1 MKPARISKS
10 GRTGLLSLILSVCA
24 TGGQALADDKA
35 TLIMMGDLHGTLVP
49 HAAVLKEYNG
59 TEVEVSSAGGLARL
73 KTVVDDIR
81 EDTDG
86 EAVLLSVGDLTHGSA
101 EVLFTVGNAMM
112 PVMNEFGIDVFT
124 PGNWDFGY
132 GPAVFRHRFAPPGP
146 PRPPVPANI
155 RVMADSL
162 DCSGFDDAICQTSKV
177 LPGFAESGI
186 IKANFPAVAVN
197 LYNASPIPE
206 PLQGKPV
213 LPPYAVVDRD
223 DVKIAVIG
231 ITASIVPQQADVFN
245 IGLRFT
251 QGVEELPGI
260 IADVKAD
267 SRCGSGCV
275 IVVQSELGMSQNL
288 EIARRFD
295 DIDVMYSAHTHEITI
310 GALVADSTMSTRTD
324 PDISDHPDGWFNLGV
339 GETVVVET
347 NRDMYVGRLDL
358 EVGGNGDVTA
368 FRWEAIPVDD
378 SVEPDEDMA
387 LLVAEVEKDF
397 IAGDDFKPHAFLPGG
412 FCPANNCGNITKRGL
427 QLVDDLD
434 TVVGYTD
441 TTLLR
446 HHVLE
451 DTLNNFLADAI
462 LAVTSDIVAK
472 DQPSGWGGVDIS
484 MSNGFRFGNAV
495 LPPEEGNPD
504 RDGRITLRDLY
515 TWFPVGP
522 AVNVAEFAGQEV
534 EKGLNEILGAVFDRN
549 PFLQRGGWYLG
560 LANMTQEIDL
570 DYRPFSSS
578 GGRIVE
584 TRVGDAPLDPSKR
597 YVFASCYAHGDAIDR
612 VCRTGGGSGH
622 LFFELKDAGDYSSKI
637 KLVEPVNNLN
647 VVVGPSVK
655 QVAPDRFLHPVH
667 VLRRYLDDIETVT
680 ETQFGVGRVTT
691 VDSRKQVSGAYPEI
705 PAPLPEPDP
714 TFVQPPQGAGPE
726 FFSGR
731 VGD

>member
-1 MKPARISKS
+1 MKPVKYSKS
-10 GRTGLLSLILSVCA
+10 GRYGLLSLILSVCA
-24 TGGQALADDKA
+24 PGGQALADEA

-49 HAAVLKEYNG
+49 HAAVLKEYDG
-59 TEVEVSSAGGLARL
+59 TEVEVSNAGGLARL

-81 EDTDG
+81 DDTEDK
-86 EAVLLSVGDLTHGSA
+86 AVLLSCGDLTHGSA

-112 PVMNEFGIDVFT
+112 PVMNAFDIDVFT

-132 GPAVFRHRFAPPGP
+132 GPAVFRHRFAKAG

-162 DCSGFDDAICQTSKV
+162 DCSGFDSSICEISV
-177 LPGFAESGI
+177 APPGGYSGI

-197 LYNASPIPE
+197 LYNATPIPE
-206 PLQGKPV
+206 PQQGKPV
-213 LPPYAVVDRD
+213 LPPYAVVDSGG
-223 DVKIAVIG
+223 VKIAVIG

-260 IADVKAD
+260 ITAVKAD
-267 SRCGSGCV
+267 PDCSNGCV

-288 EIARRFD
+288 EIAKQFD
-295 DIDVMYSAHTHEITI
+295 DIDVMYSAHTHEITL
-310 GALVADSTMSTRTD
+310 GALVANQSGAVRTF
-324 PDISDHPDGWFNLGV
+324 PDGSFLALGA

-358 EVGGNGDVTA
+358 QVSSGDVTA

-378 SVEPDEDMA
+378 SIEPDEDMA
-387 LLVAEVEKDF
+387 ELVAEIEKDF

-412 FCPANNCGNITKRGL
+412 FCPANNCGNVTQRGL
-427 QLVDDLD
+427 QLVDGLD

-441 TTLLR
+441 TLLLR

-462 LAVTSDIVAK
+462 LAVTSEIVAK
-472 DQPSGWGGVDIS
+472 DQPSKWGGVDIS

-495 LPPEEGNPD
+495 LPPVDDDPD
-504 RDGRITLRDLY
+504 RDGSITLRDLY

-534 EKGLNEILGAVFDRN
+534 ERSMNEILGAVFDRN
-549 PFLQRGGWYLG
+549 PFMQRGGWYLG

-578 GGRIVE
+578 GGRIVQ
-584 TRVGDAPLDPSKR
+584 TRVGDAPLDPSRR

-612 VCRTGGGSGH
+612 VCRTGGGSEH
-622 LFFELKDAGDYSSKI
+622 LFFELKNASDYGSKI
-637 KLVEPVNNLN
+637 KLVEPVNDLN
-647 VVVGPSVK
+647 VVVGASVK

-667 VLRRYLDDIETVT
+667 VLRRYLDDIGTVT
-680 ETQFGVGRVTT
+680 ESQFGVRRVAT
-691 VDSRKQVSGAYPEI
+691 VDSRKQVSGSYQTI
-705 PAPLPEPDP
+705 PAPVPEPDP
-714 TFVQPPQGAGPE
+714 TFVQPPQGAGPK
-726 FFSGR
+726 FFSGIISQ
-731 VGD
+731 

>member
-1 MKPARISKS
+1 MDCCP
-10 GRTGLLSLILSVCA
+10 LILSVCA
-24 TGGQALADDKA
+24 PGGQVFADEA

-49 HAAVLKEYNG
+49 HAAVLKEYDG
-59 TEVEVSSAGGLARL
+59 TEVEISNAGGLARL

-81 EDTDG
+81 DDTED
-86 EAVLLSVGDLTHGSA
+86 EAVLLSCGDLTHGSA

-112 PVMNEFGIDVFT
+112 PVMNAFDIDVFT

-132 GPAVFRHRFAPPGP
+132 GPAVFRHRFAKAG

-162 DCSGFDDAICQTSKV
+162 DCSGFDSSICEISDAP
-177 LPGFAESGI
+177 PGGYSGI
-186 IKANFPAVAVN
+186 IKAEFPAVAIN
-197 LYNASPIPE
+197 LYNAPPIPAG
-206 PLQGKPV
+206 LQGTRV
-213 LPPYAVVDRD
+213 LPPYAVVDSG

-260 IADVKAD
+260 IDDVSADE
-267 SRCGSGCV
+267 RCVSGCV

-288 EIARRFD
+288 EIAKRFD
-295 DIDVMYSAHTHEITI
+295 DIDVMYSAHTHEITV
-310 GALVADSTMSTRTD
+310 GALVADQSGAVRTM
-324 PDISDHPDGWFNLGV
+324 PDNGFIPVNADQ
-339 GETVVVET
+339 TIVVET

-358 EVGGNGDVTA
+358 QVAVNGDVTE
-368 FRWEAIPVDD
+368 FRWEAIPVDNT
-378 SVEPDEDMA
+378 VAEDPVMA
-387 LLVAEVEKDF
+387 ALVAEVEKDF
-397 IAGDDFKPHAFLPGG
+397 IAGDDFKSHAFLPGG
-412 FCPANNCGNITKRGL
+412 FCPENNCGNITQRGL
-427 QLVDDLD
+427 QLVDGLD

-441 TTLLR
+441 TLLLR

-472 DQPSGWGGVDIS
+472 DQPSKWGGVDIS

-495 LPPEEGNPD
+495 LPPDIDDEE
-504 RDGRITLRDLY
+504 RDGSITLRDLY

-534 EKGLNEILGAVFDRN
+534 ERSLNEILGAVFDRN
-549 PFLQRGGWYLG
+549 PFMQRGGWYLG

-584 TRVGDAPLDPSKR
+584 TRVGGEPLDPSRR

-612 VCRTGGGSGH
+612 VCRTGGGSEH
-622 LFFELKDAGDYSSKI
+622 LFFELKDAGDYGSKI
-637 KLVEPVNNLN
+637 KLVAPVNDLN
-647 VVVGPSVK
+647 VVVGASVK

-667 VLRRYLDDIETVT
+667 VLRRYLDDIGTVT
-680 ETQFGVGRVTT
+680 ESQFGVGRVAT
-691 VDSRKQVSGAYPEI
+691 VDSRKQVGGVYPTI
-705 PAPLPEPDP
+705 PAPVPEPDP
-714 TFVQPPQGAGPE
+714 TFVQPPQGAGPT
-726 FFSGR
+726 FFSGIINQ
-731 VGD
+731 